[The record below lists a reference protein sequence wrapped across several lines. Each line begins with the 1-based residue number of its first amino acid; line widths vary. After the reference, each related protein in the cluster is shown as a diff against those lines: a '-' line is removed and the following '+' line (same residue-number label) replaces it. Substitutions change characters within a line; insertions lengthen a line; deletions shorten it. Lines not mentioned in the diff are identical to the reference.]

1 MWKGTTA
8 EREDFDQPDR
18 KMFPVVVFLV
28 ALLGLLSTA
37 LGSGYMVT
45 SDDSGKNLA
54 AIEFPSSNSLNGFVV
69 SSDYGKT
76 WNSSSV
82 SYQQKWWSLASDSS
96 GIRLALFAPTDSS
109 GHNHFPLNSKDEGVT
124 WTEGS
129 GHGTTPV
136 GYMVASDGSGNKL
149 IMSSMNDIYASDDGG
164 STWSAEGVPDFDYGS
179 AVAYSADGSTIVYH
193 SNNRISKHKAGGDWA
208 SYGSPE
214 ASWNSLSTSS
224 KGTVTAGC
232 YNVGYYANANDDR
245 GVYIT
250 KDWVTFTPLVVT
262 SGPTTFNAVSVTDD
276 GSLVY
281 YGGSGGVYVYNVSSN
296 ATVHSDLVA
305 STSVAVWS
313 IATSKTGKYAVV
325 GTGANIWTS
334 SNYGKN
340 FKIVK

>member
-1 MWKGTTA
+1 
-8 EREDFDQPDR
+8 
-18 KMFPVVVFLV
+18 MFRVAVFLI
-28 ALLGLLSTA
+28 ALFGLLSAVVGTA
-37 LGSGYMVT
+37 GYWLV
-45 SDDSGKNLA
+45 SDDSGKYLA
-54 AIEFPSSNSLNGFVV
+54 ALDHMTANQYNVIVSN
-69 SSDYGKT
+69 DYGKT
-76 WNSSSV
+76 WNSSSASSMHV
-82 SYQQKWWSLASDSS
+82 WIGLATDGSGKKLALSALPDSS
-96 GIRLALFAPTDSS
+96 GTNYLPYI
-109 GHNHFPLNSKDEGVT
+109 SKDEGAT
-124 WTEGS
+124 WVEGQVN
-129 GHGTTPV
+129 GGGTPNC
-136 GYMVASDGSGNKL
+136 YKIASDGTGTNL
-149 IMSSMNDIYASDDGG
+149 VVGTFNDIYASTDGG
-164 STWSAEGVPDFDYGS
+164 TTWDAQNVASYDYGTDI
-179 AVAYSADGSTIVYH
+179 AYSADGSTVVY
-193 SNNRISKHKAGGDWA
+193 SSYQKISMHRAGSFWGFGD
-208 SYGSPE
+208 SPA
-214 ASWNSLSTSS
+214 ASWISLSTSI
-224 KGTVTAGC
+224 KGTVGAGS
-232 YNVGYYANANDDR
+232 YNIGYYYNAHDDR